1 MGLIQKKDEDEVIEG
16 IEVIE
21 RSDEPDD
28 LPQTAYD
35 LVAGK
40 SAEDISG
47 TTEAK
52 EKADAIDLTPDPE
65 LLGDTDEEPA
75 DPAEQDGEA
84 EVSEADKPA
93 DDPAPADPSGTD
105 PKDRSAA
112 KGDGDGHG
120 PKPGLLIAIAVI
132 AVIVAAIV
140 GYAIG
145 HGGFGATDKGASSS
159 SLTEEQLDTVVAS
172 YTYNGASTDITARQV
187 LESQYSLEAVVQDDG
202 TYPTPAADSALAY
215 ARNHILLAEAEAR
228 GITVS
233 DDEMTE
239 FAESSI
245 GTSDYAEMA
254 ENYNLTEDQAREV
267 VRQQATLQKLYKQVV
282 PEVEATAPTAP
293 TEPESGDSSE
303 RSKDYADYIIGLLG
317 DEWDATANTWASED
331 GTFYSALSGTDFTA
345 DSASYDEALTA
356 YYTAYQ
362 VYSEQS
368 SEAQTVWSDFQDG
381 LYANADIQL
390 FGLYV

>member
-28 LPQTAYD
+28 LPQTEYD
-35 LVAGK
+35 LVGGK
-40 SAEDISG
+40 TAEDISG
-47 TTEAK
+47 TTEAR
-52 EKADAIDLTPDPE
+52 EQANSLDLTPDPE
-65 LLGDTDEEPA
+65 LMGDDAEAKAAEEPEKPKHA
-75 DPAEQDGEA
+75 AEPA
-84 EVSEADKPA
+84 
-93 DDPAPADPSGTD
+93 GTD
-105 PKDRSAA
+105 PKKPEATS
-112 KGDGDGHG
+112 GDGDGHA
-120 PKPGLLIAIAVI
+120 PKRGLFIAIAVI
-132 AVIVAAIV
+132 AVIVAAV
-140 GYAIG
+140 AGYFVG
-145 HGGFGATDKGASSS
+145 HGGFGAASQGASSA
-159 SLTEEQLDTVVAS
+159 SLTEDQLDTVIAS
-172 YTYNGASTDITARQV
+172 YTYNGASTDITAREV
-187 LESQYSLEAVVQDDG
+187 IESQYSLDVVKQDDG

-215 ARNHILLAEAEAR
+215 ARNHIMLAEAEAR

-267 VRQQATLQKLYKQVV
+267 VRQQATLQKLYKQIV
-282 PEVEATAPTAP
+282 PETNASVPTAP
-293 TEPESGDSSE
+293 TEPASGDSSE
-303 RSKDYADYIIGLLG
+303 RSKDYAGYIIGLLG
-317 DEWDATANTWASED
+317 DEWDANANTWASED
-331 GTFYSALSGTDFTA
+331 GPFYSALSGTDFTA

-362 VYSEQS
+362 EYAEQAS
-368 SEAQTVWSDFQDG
+368 DAQTAWSDFQDS